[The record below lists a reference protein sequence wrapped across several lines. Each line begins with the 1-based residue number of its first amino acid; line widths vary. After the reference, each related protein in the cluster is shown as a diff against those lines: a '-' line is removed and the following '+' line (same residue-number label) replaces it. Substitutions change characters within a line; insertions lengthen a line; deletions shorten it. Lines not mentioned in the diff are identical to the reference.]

1 MDLQLA
7 AYAEAWNE
15 TFEEQIERVGIVW
28 LKSSKRGED
37 KKGKSMQ
44 GKGWEVYEPTRT
56 IEDNF
61 KLFEHVH
68 ELFKLENPDP
78 KPNSDQYPIEIQ
90 LDPNI
95 YDKIEE

>member
-1 MDLQLA
+1 
-7 AYAEAWNE
+7 
-15 TFEEQIERVGIVW
+15 
-28 LKSSKRGED
+28 
-37 KKGKSMQ
+37 MQ